1 MAKAANAQ
9 SPTTSQPPDLSELTI
24 SHSPTHAAPP
34 RPPPMSKPAHS
45 SPPPPPRLSQPA
57 AAPVATYMDDDDDD
71 DDPFGDKHEL
81 DTPGVERDQP
91 RW

>member
-1 MAKAANAQ
+1 
-9 SPTTSQPPDLSELTI
+9 
-24 SHSPTHAAPP
+24 
-34 RPPPMSKPAHS
+34 
-45 SPPPPPRLSQPA
+45 
-57 AAPVATYMDDDDDD
+57 MDDDEDD